1 MERYLRFYI
10 KFQGYMIGAL
20 TLLLSVLLTFVIYDS
35 TSFTYPLEEY
45 YDYRFMGSSALV
57 LGVFWFCAG
66 VSFIYGVYHEI
77 KQCLLPFAILYLMDL
92 FLMALRDLVMI
103 WHDRRWYTTLFLNLP
118 AAIVALYITTYL
130 FMTLI
135 ALSRLFTTDPK
146 PQRGDN
152 FMRFNN
158 GIANPAAVDD
168 EASLVVA

>member
-20 TLLLSVLLTFVIYDS
+20 TLLLSVLLTIVIYDS
-35 TSFTYPLEEY
+35 NSFTYPLEEY

-57 LGVFWFCAG
+57 LGIFWFIAG
-66 VSFIYGVYHEI
+66 FSFIYGVHYEI
-77 KQCLLPFAILYLMDL
+77 KQCLLPFAILYLIDL
-92 FLMALRDLVMI
+92 FLIALRDLVMV
-103 WHDRRWYTTLFLNLP
+103 WHDRRWYSMVFVNFP
-118 AAIVALYITTYL
+118 AVIMVLYITSYL

-135 ALSRLFTTDPK
+135 ALSRLFSTDPK
-146 PQRGDN
+146 PQTGDN

-168 EASLVVA
+168 EDSLVVP